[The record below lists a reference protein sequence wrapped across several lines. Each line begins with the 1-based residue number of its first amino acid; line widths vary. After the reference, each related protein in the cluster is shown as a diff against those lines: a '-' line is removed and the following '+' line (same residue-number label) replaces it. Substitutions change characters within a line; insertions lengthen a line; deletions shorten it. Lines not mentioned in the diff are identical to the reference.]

1 MKRIILPLILLF
13 SGNSF
18 ANSLQ
23 DQLSAVA
30 QAEQQGKSEEQR
42 LRDIQQ
48 EKINAAERLDRQ
60 RRASAVAEA
69 NRKAAIA
76 SAEKKARREKIE
88 AEVKA
93 DKTRDQGYEDELRS
107 LEIQKQKLALA
118 REEARVKR
126 ENEFIDQ
133 ELKNKAAQTDVI
145 QSNADSN
152 RNMSEGGRDLMKS
165 EGKAREKSAPLALH
179 RFCCVWQTV
188 RSYSDG
194 RML

>member
-1 MKRIILPLILLF
+1 MKRIILPLILSF
-13 SGNSF
+13 SGNGF
-18 ANSLQ
+18 ASSLQ
-23 DQLSAVA
+23 EQLSAVA
-30 QAEQQGKSEEQR
+30 QAEQQGKAEEQR
-42 LRDIQQ
+42 LSDIQQ
-48 EKINAAERLDRQ
+48 EKINAAERLERQ

-93 DKTRDQGYEDELRS
+93 DKTRDHGYEDELRS

-133 ELKNKAAQTDVI
+133 ELKNQAAHTDVI

-165 EGKAREKSAPLALH
+165 EGKAREKEASGW
-179 RFCCVWQTV
+179 FN
-188 RSYSDG
+188 
-194 RML
+194 

>member
-1 MKRIILPLILLF
+1 MKRIILPLILSF
-13 SGNSF
+13 SGNGF
-18 ANSLQ
+18 ASSLQ
-23 DQLSAVA
+23 EQLSAVA
-30 QAEQQGKSEEQR
+30 QAEQQGKAEEQR
-42 LRDIQQ
+42 LSDIQQ
-48 EKINAAERLDRQ
+48 EKINAAERLERQ

-126 ENEFIDQ
+126 E
-133 ELKNKAAQTDVI
+133 
-145 QSNADSN
+145 
-152 RNMSEGGRDLMKS
+152 MSS
-165 EGKAREKSAPLALH
+165 
-179 RFCCVWQTV
+179 
-188 RSYSDG
+188 
-194 RML
+194 

>member
-1 MKRIILPLILLF
+1 MKRIILPLILSF
-13 SGNSF
+13 SGNGF
-18 ANSLQ
+18 ASSLQ
-23 DQLSAVA
+23 EQLSAVA
-30 QAEQQGKSEEQR
+30 QAEQQGKAEEQR
-42 LRDIQQ
+42 LSDIQQ
-48 EKINAAERLDRQ
+48 EKINAAERLERQ

-93 DKTRDQGYEDELRS
+93 DKTRDHGYEDELRS

-133 ELKNKAAQTDVI
+133 ELKNQAAHTDVI

-165 EGKAREKSAPLALH
+165 EGKAREKKASGW
-179 RFCCVWQTV
+179 FN
-188 RSYSDG
+188 
-194 RML
+194 

>member
-1 MKRIILPLILLF
+1 MKRIILPLILSF
-13 SGNSF
+13 SGNGF
-18 ANSLQ
+18 ASSLQ
-23 DQLSAVA
+23 EQLSAVA
-30 QAEQQGKSEEQR
+30 QAEQQGKAEEQR
-42 LRDIQQ
+42 LSDIQQ
-48 EKINAAERLDRQ
+48 EKINAAERLERQ

-133 ELKNKAAQTDVI
+133 ELKNQAAHTDVI

-165 EGKAREKSAPLALH
+165 EGKAREKKASGW
-179 RFCCVWQTV
+179 FN
-188 RSYSDG
+188 
-194 RML
+194 